1 MTEVANVHGLGV
13 ELRDDRVV
21 IVGSIRN
28 NEADEVAVLKIEKFL
43 TDRFRIVRGKH
54 EDRGGCVR
62 RGYDKVE
69 LSPVGLLVKNEDLK
83 NVRGPVPFPDF
94 GGFLPDDGCDC
105 LIAHLELLSIVYVR
119 AVRVLAQAVPQSA
132 HHMPREIQAG
142 QKIGAGML
150 RRTQAFALGSMK
162 DDPGTYLPWF
172 QSCASG
178 SS

>member
-1 MTEVANVHGLGV
+1 
-13 ELRDDRVV
+13 
-21 IVGSIRN
+21 
-28 NEADEVAVLKIEKFL
+28 
-43 TDRFRIVRGKH
+43 
-54 EDRGGCVR
+54 
-62 RGYDKVE
+62 VE

-119 AVRVLAQAVPQSA
+119 AVSVLAQAVPQSA

-162 DDPGTYLPWF
+162 DDPGSVFTVVPILRLWFIVIVHLHSRAAYRAALETHERLYVYAKLVPLPP
-172 QSCASG
+172 CAQ
-178 SS
+178 